1 MSLDTLLEAAPGTR
15 TLRARSPRTTE
26 RAVPASDTATSGP
39 AFKRLPATELLKALL
54 GIRARQQKEMT
65 NRVSIRMSVVKPTG
79 RNAVSLWLNG
89 RDSLA

>member
-1 MSLDTLLEAAPGTR
+1 MLLDAAPGTR
-15 TLRARSPRTTE
+15 TLRAHTPRATE
-26 RAVPASDTATSGP
+26 RTLPAAEAATSLP

-65 NRVSIRMSVVKPTG
+65 SRVAIRLSVVKPTG

-89 RDSLA
+89 RDSLT